1 MQEKIQTYRTK
12 GFGLQ
17 IKLTF
22 FISLLI
28 IFIITI
34 RTILID
40 LAIRIEG
47 INASVVTYGSMVVGL
62 IIGSLVSY
70 IVIQINVTRPLKAV
84 EEHIIELAQG
94 NFSIEVPQTIRRKKD
109 EFRTIAKAFNH
120 MQTAVAEII
129 TIVSQQADEVGFSST
144 SLVKTSD
151 DMAVSSQDLSTTM
164 QQVAEGAVNQSQ
176 YLQNIIE
183 SLDVLNQSIES
194 THLELNRV
202 NDEVANTEKTA
213 QTGSKELEMMVSHV
227 NEVQSSF
234 NQVINMIEHLSSS
247 IAEISGITN
256 IISGISEQT
265 NLLALNAAIEA
276 ARAGEQ
282 GKGFAVVAEEVRK
295 LAEESKRSTDN
306 IISLIQSVNNNSEKV
321 ISTSK
326 LVDDAISNQV
336 ESISSTEKTFDHILT
351 SVKSMLPMIQSVN
364 QSMDSIE
371 DAQNIVAEKA
381 TSANNITSDNSA
393 ATEEAAASSEEL
405 SASSQEVSS
414 TAQMLESIVNDLKVA
429 VQKFNV

>member
-1 MQEKIQTYRTK
+1 M
-12 GFGLQ
+12 
-17 IKLTF
+17 
-22 FISLLI
+22 
-28 IFIITI
+28 
-34 RTILID
+34 
-40 LAIRIEG
+40 
-47 INASVVTYGSMVVGL
+47 
-62 IIGSLVSY
+62 
-70 IVIQINVTRPLKAV
+70 P
-84 EEHIIELAQG
+84 
-94 NFSIEVPQTIRRKKD
+94 
-109 EFRTIAKAFNH
+109 
-120 MQTAVAEII
+120 
-129 TIVSQQADEVGFSST
+129 
-144 SLVKTSD
+144 
-151 DMAVSSQDLSTTM
+151 
-164 QQVAEGAVNQSQ
+164 
-176 YLQNIIE
+176 
-183 SLDVLNQSIES
+183 
-194 THLELNRV
+194 
-202 NDEVANTEKTA
+202 

-234 NQVINMIEHLSSS
+234 SQVINMIEHLSSS

-336 ESISSTEKTFDHILT
+336 KSISST
-351 SVKSMLPMIQSVN
+351 
-364 QSMDSIE
+364 
-371 DAQNIVAEKA
+371 EKA

-429 VQKFNV
+429 VQKFKV